1 MNVCIADKLRYC
13 LKKRVTIIHTAV
25 GKHSLPVCASYH
37 DRILFS
43 GLQSFRIGVFEIGGI
58 SFTLNWSTGS
68 QIEFQQKRIEN
79 DHAMNHY
86 GQCTHLS
93 SGLAGMNIQLVQ
105 IIISANLLQLAG
117 TWYQEEGYQLLLGTD
132 QLIVTTLMS
141 ALALLLPPSAI
152 CFGNLGF
159 LISLNNYTGSL
170 SNMPRLRIPVDY
182 QYGSHAFAHYT
193 ASSLIWTSNGTS

>member
-1 MNVCIADKLRYC
+1 
-13 LKKRVTIIHTAV
+13 
-25 GKHSLPVCASYH
+25 
-37 DRILFS
+37 
-43 GLQSFRIGVFEIGGI
+43 
-58 SFTLNWSTGS
+58 
-68 QIEFQQKRIEN
+68 
-79 DHAMNHY
+79 MNHY
-86 GQCTHLS
+86 GQCTYLS

-152 CFGNLGF
+152 CFGILGF

-182 QYGSHAFAHYT
+182 QYGSHALAH
-193 ASSLIWTSNGTS
+193 